1 MADFNAPTN
10 TSTYSTVLSTLND
23 KISSVAKMN
32 YSGDTN
38 IPTGALRLNTTTGF
52 LESWSGSAW
61 TLFGFILL
69 SESTTAALWPV
80 TSFFKRGDAAAFN
93 TLNAQN
99 TSGVHLR
106 LTANANSEA
115 RVEAVSNHPLDVFTN
130 NTARARFHADG
141 GMSVG
146 TTSKSGQFLVR
157 GIGTTTDVTFRTQ
170 NSSGVSA
177 FSVLDSGSTTI
188 QGNNTGGETL
198 TLYRYDSSAVG
209 PGIVFG
215 AAKSN
220 TIGTNTIVANGDQLG
235 RMDFYGANGT
245 NFTSSV
251 RLLGFVDGTPA
262 AGSNN
267 MPGGFLISTS
277 PGGGVGL
284 TERFRVS
291 ANGVVGVNDTTS
303 ASARLRA
310 RATSSS
316 IAYAA
321 LLATDYS
328 GDLTYPVLQIE
339 KYDNNSTSSQVFVRF
354 IMNKGGAGTGSGQI
368 VGGGANQA
376 AFGSYSDERFKE
388 NIEPLGDELSK
399 IKNLRPVEFD
409 YRDGSGHQVGFIA
422 QEVLEVYPELVSPD
436 QDGMLMLAGLGRTEA
451 RLIRAI
457 QQLAERV
464 EQLELS
470 RLP

>member
-32 YSGDTN
+32 FSGDTN
-38 IPTGALRLNTTTGF
+38 IPTGAIRLNTTTGA
-52 LESWSGSAW
+52 LESWSGTAW
-61 TLFGFILL
+61 TLFGFAVL
-69 SESTTAALWPV
+69 SESTTSAQWPV
-80 TSFFKRGDAAAFN
+80 LSFFKRGDSATFN
-93 TLNAQN
+93 TLNVQN
-99 TSGVHLR
+99 TSGVHVR

-115 RVEAVSNHPLDVFTN
+115 RVEAASNHPLDIFTN
-130 NTARARFHADG
+130 NTTRARFHADG
-141 GMSVG
+141 GMSIG

-170 NSSGVSA
+170 NSSGVNA
-177 FSVLDSGSTTI
+177 FTVLDSGSTTI
-188 QGNNTGGETL
+188 QGNNTGGEL
-198 TLYRYDSSAVG
+198 LSLYRYDSSAVG
-209 PGIVFG
+209 PGIIFG

-220 TIGTNTIVANGDQLG
+220 TIGTNTIVADGDQLG
-235 RMDFYGANGT
+235 RLDFYGANGT
-245 NFTSSV
+245 NFTAGV

-262 AGSNN
+262 AGTNN

-291 ANGVVGVNDTTS
+291 GNGIIGINDTT
-303 ASARLRA
+303 ANSARLRA
-310 RATSSS
+310 RATSTA
-316 IAYAA
+316 IANAA
-321 LLATDYS
+321 LFSTDYS

-354 IMNKGGAGTGSGQI
+354 VMNRVGAGTGSGQI
-368 VGGGANQA
+368 VGGGANQV
-376 AFGSYSDERFKE
+376 AFGSYSDERIKE
-388 NIEPLGDELSK
+388 NIEPLGDELLK
-399 IKNLRPVEFD
+399 LRGLRPVEFD

-422 QEVLEVYPELVSPD
+422 QEVSEVYPELVSPD

-464 EQLELS
+464 EQLESS